1 MAEMKKKKHFRAWI
15 IPTILVALI
24 CLIPYPSR
32 YKDGG
37 TVEYSAVLYT
47 VTEWNKMG
55 EYREDAYSDRT
66 EADTYIGTTVRILFF
81 TVYDSGH
88 YITYDREGNII
99 TPSISVTA
107 SVNLSPDT
115 PTVTETP
122 DPTGLLSVTP
132 TPTTNPDMPTPTGEA
147 TPTPTE
153 SPSATDTPTP
163 TPAATATPTPSPAP
177 TSTPTPT
184 PSPKPLDPDWKPE
197 AGTPYGNH
205 GKLRVSGTK
214 ILDANGQEY
223 QLKGVSTHG
232 LQWFPEY
239 VNRDTFKTIRDEW
252 GANVI
257 RLAMYTDENG
267 YCVGGAEVQKKLKQV
282 VDNGVQY
289 ATELG
294 LYVIIDWH
302 ILHDLTPMKFVDQA
316 KSFFTEM
323 SQKYGSYGNVIF
335 EICNEP
341 NGGTDWSEIKQY
353 AEIIIP
359 IIRAN
364 SPDNII
370 IIGTPTWSQDVD
382 RAAQDSVKGTNL
394 MYALHF
400 YAGTHKDNL
409 RQKMVS
415 AIKAGLPVFVSEY
428 GITDASGNGRC
439 DIEEANKW
447 VVVMDE
453 YKVSYVCW
461 NLANKNESSSLIQ
474 PGVKKLS
481 GFSADDLSTEGNWLV
496 SILHGKMPITDEEI
510 EQIIK
515 DSQNGYSGG
524 DPGAPKGVAFNGN
537 AGGCNVSLVSTNT
550 WMEKG
555 KYCYQMDLNV
565 KNKSGAG
572 ITGWKITFTC
582 GTTVKSD
589 NFWCCRFTS
598 SGKSFTLTPESW
610 NGSIAAG
617 DSLSGVGFILMCDE
631 PLTIESVTFTN

>member
-1 MAEMKKKKHFRAWI
+1 MVEMKKKKRFRIWMIPI
-15 IPTILVALI
+15 ILLALI
-24 CLIPYPSR
+24 CLIPIPVHV
-32 YKDGG
+32 KDGG
-37 TVEYSAVLYT
+37 TVKYTAVLYS
-47 VTEWNKMG
+47 VTDWHAEG
-55 EYREDAYSDRT
+55 LYRKDAYSDRT
-66 EADTYIGTTVRILFF
+66 EVDMYVGTTIRVLFF

-107 SVNLSPDT
+107 SVNLTPDT

-132 TPTTNPDMPTPTGEA
+132 TPTTDPDMPTPTGEA

-282 VDNGVQY
+282 VEDGVQY

-302 ILHDLTPMKFVDQA
+302 ILHDLTPMKFVDQSKA
-316 KSFFTEM
+316 FFTEM
-323 SQKYGSYGNVIF
+323 SQKFGSYGNVIF

-382 RAAQDSVKGTNL
+382 RAAQDPVKGTNL

-515 DSQNGYSGG
+515 DSQNGYAGG
-524 DPGAPKGVAFNGN
+524 DPGAPKGVAFNGT
-537 AGGCNVSLVSTNT
+537 AGGCTVSLVSTNT

-555 KYCYQMDLNV
+555 KYCYQMSLSV
-565 KNKSGAG
+565 KNKSGQG
-572 ITGWKITFTC
+572 ISGWKFTFNC
-582 GTTVKSD
+582 GTAVKSS
-589 NFWCCRFTS
+589 NFWCCKFTS
-598 SGKSFTLTPESW
+598 SGKTFTLTPESW
-610 NGSIAAG
+610 NGTIAAG
-617 DSLSGVGFILMCDE
+617 DTVSDVGFILACDE
-631 PLTIESVTFTN
+631 PLTIESVTFSN

>member
-1 MAEMKKKKHFRAWI
+1 MAEMKKKKRFRIWMIPI
-15 IPTILVALI
+15 ILLALI
-24 CLIPYPSR
+24 CLIPIPVHV
-32 YKDGG
+32 KDGG
-37 TVEYSAVLYT
+37 TVKYNAVMYS
-47 VTEWNKMG
+47 VTDWHAEG
-55 EYREDAYSDRT
+55 PYRKDAYTDRT
-66 EADTYIGTTVRILFF
+66 EVDMYVGTTIRVLFF

-88 YITYDREGNII
+88 YVTYDKDRNII

-107 SVNLSPDT
+107 SVNLTPDT

-132 TPTTNPDMPTPTGEA
+132 TPTTDPDMPTPTGEA

-153 SPSATDTPTP
+153 RPSATDTPTP

-239 VNRDTFKTIRDEW
+239 VNRDTFRTIRDEW

-316 KSFFTEM
+316 KSFFAEM
-323 SQKYGSYGNVIF
+323 SQKYGTYGNVIF

-382 RAAQDSVKGTNL
+382 RAAQDPVKGTNL

-510 EQIIK
+510 ERIIK

-565 KNKSGAG
+565 KNKSGSG
-572 ITGWKITFTC
+572 ISGWKITFTC